1 MACGVTGV
9 ARPQRLAEYPVA
21 GYLGRVK
28 FVVAGGGVAGLAAS
42 LAVVRA
48 GHEAVVL
55 ERDFVHPDASPH
67 GAFDVERR
75 GIPHYFQPHAF
86 LPRGRRLL
94 SDWAPDVLDTLLDAG
109 ADPQDL
115 ALKLRGSRQ
124 PGDEELVYLWV
135 RRPLIEWALR
145 RAAAAES
152 AVEFRAGVRV
162 TGLLTSGHEAPRAT
176 GVAVDE
182 GGPVRGDVV
191 VDALG
196 RYRCPPGWARAAG
209 EPTDSGAI
217 YYCRYFE
224 LADGVEH
231 LDAPILNPRGDVGYM
246 GFNVFRGDNRTFA
259 VILLAP
265 AADRELRVLR
275 HESAWRAACSAITP
289 LNVMTS
295 ADYARPITDVMPM
308 GGLMNVDRT
317 GDPGV
322 SGIIA
327 AGDAFCHTDPAFAYG
342 LSFALAHAQTLAH
355 AAAEASDVDA
365 IVDRYRADAGPEA
378 RERHAL
384 ACATDAARTLRW
396 RGEPLEIGRRD
407 SCYPLFSF
415 VGALAAAPH
424 DDAVLRRTIR
434 RIGLLDRT
442 AVFDE
447 DDALHG
453 RIETILGRL
462 AARPSS
468 PPGPPREE
476 LVARLAA
483 VTPPGRASA

>member
-1 MACGVTGV
+1 M
-9 ARPQRLAEYPVA
+9 R
-21 GYLGRVK
+21 

-42 LAVVRA
+42 LAVARA
-48 GHEAVVL
+48 GHEAIVL
-55 ERDFVHPDASPH
+55 ERDLVDPDGSPH
-67 GAFDVERR
+67 SAFDVERR

-94 SDWAPDVLDTLLDAG
+94 SDWAPDVLDTLVDAG

-115 ALKLRGSRQ
+115 ARKLHGPRQ
-124 PGDEELVYLWV
+124 PGDEDLVYLWV
-135 RRPLIEWALR
+135 RRPIIEWALR
-145 RAAAAES
+145 RAAAAEA
-152 AVEFRAGVRV
+152 AVEIRAGVRV
-162 TGLLTSGHEAPRAT
+162 TGSAASEKGAPRIT

-182 GGPVRGDVV
+182 GDPVCGDVV

-196 RYRCPPGWARAAG
+196 RYRCPPGWPRAAG

-224 LADGVEH
+224 LAEGVEH
-231 LDAPILNPRGDVGYM
+231 LDAPILNPRGDLGYM
-246 GFNVFRGDNRTFA
+246 GFNTFRGDNRTFA

-265 AADRELRVLR
+265 ATDRALRALR
-275 HESAWRAACSAITP
+275 HEQAWRAACAAITP
-289 LNVMTS
+289 LDVMT
-295 ADYARPITDVMPM
+295 APDYARPMTDVMPM

-317 GDPGV
+317 GDPLV
-322 SGIIA
+322 SGIVA

-342 LSFALAHAQTLAH
+342 LSFSLAHAQALAD
-355 AAAEASDVDA
+355 ASDEAPDVDA
-365 IVDRYRADAGPEA
+365 IVERYRAHAGPEA

-384 ACATDAARTLRW
+384 ACAMDAARALRW
-396 RGEPLEIGRRD
+396 MGEPLQIARRD
-407 SCYPLFSF
+407 GCYPLFSF

-447 DDALHG
+447 DEALHD
-453 RIETILGRL
+453 RIETILGEL
-462 AARPSS
+462 AARQPS

-476 LVARLAA
+476 LLARLAA
-483 VTPPGRASA
+483 VTP

>member
-1 MACGVTGV
+1 M
-9 ARPQRLAEYPVA
+9 
-21 GYLGRVK
+21 K

-42 LAVVRA
+42 LAVARA
-48 GHEAVVL
+48 GHDAVVL
-55 ERDFVHPDASPH
+55 ERDPVQPGGSPH
-67 GAFDVERR
+67 SAFDLERR

-94 SDWAPDVLDTLLDAG
+94 ADCARDVLETLMDAG

-115 ALKLRGSRQ
+115 APKLRGPRQ
-124 PGDEELVYLWV
+124 PGDEDLVYLWV
-135 RRPLIEWALR
+135 RRPIIEWALR
-145 RAAAAES
+145 RAAAANP
-152 AVEFRAGVRV
+152 AVEIRAGVRV
-162 TGLLTSGHEAPRAT
+162 TGLVAQENGARRAA
-176 GVAVDE
+176 GVAVD
-182 GGPVRGDVV
+182 GSDPVRGDVV

-196 RYRCPPGWARAAG
+196 RYRCPPGWPRAAG

-224 LADGVEH
+224 LAEGVEH
-231 LDAPILNPRGDVGYM
+231 LDAPILNPRGDLGYM

-265 AADRELRVLR
+265 AADRELRILR
-275 HESAWRAACSAITP
+275 FESAWRAACSAITP
-289 LNVMTS
+289 LGLMTS
-295 ADYARPITDVMPM
+295 ADYGRPITDVMPM

-327 AGDAFCHTDPAFAYG
+327 VGDAFCHTDPAFAYG
-342 LSFALAHAQTLAH
+342 LSFALAHAQALAE
-355 AAAEASDVDA
+355 AAAEAPDVDA
-365 IVDRYRADAGPEA
+365 IAERYRGDAGPEA

-384 ACATDAARTLRW
+384 VCATDAARARRW
-396 RGEPLEIGRRD
+396 AGEPLEIGRRD

-424 DDAVLRRTIR
+424 DDLVLRRTIR

-442 AVFDE
+442 DAFDE
-447 DDALHG
+447 DDALHD
-453 RIETILGRL
+453 RIETIFRRL
-462 AARPSS
+462 AANPPPR
-468 PPGPPREE
+468 PGPVRQEM
-476 LVARLAA
+476 LDCLAA
-483 VTPPGRASA
+483 V

>member
-1 MACGVTGV
+1 M
-9 ARPQRLAEYPVA
+9 
-21 GYLGRVK
+21 K
-28 FVVAGGGVAGLAAS
+28 FVVGGGGVAGLAAALV
-42 LAVVRA
+42 LARA
-48 GHEAVVL
+48 GHDAVVL
-55 ERDFVHPDASPH
+55 ERDLVHPDVSPD
-67 GAFDVERR
+67 GAFDVARR

-94 SDWAPDVLDTLLDAG
+94 ADWAPDVLDTLLDAG

-115 ALKLRGSRQ
+115 ALKLQGSRQ
-124 PGDEELVYLWV
+124 SGDEDLVYLWV
-135 RRPLIEWALR
+135 RRPIIEWALR
-145 RAAAAES
+145 RAAAAEP
-152 AVEFRAGVRV
+152 AVEIRAGVQV
-162 TGLLTSGHEAPRAT
+162 TGLLRSENGTPRAV
-176 GVAVDE
+176 GVAVDD
-182 GGPVRGDVV
+182 GDPVRGDVV

-196 RYRCPPGWARAAG
+196 RYRCPPGWPRAVG

-224 LADGVEH
+224 LAEGVEH
-231 LDAPILNPRGDVGYM
+231 FDAPILNPRGDLGYM
-246 GFNVFRGDNRTFA
+246 GFNTFRGDNRTFA

-265 AADRELRVLR
+265 AADHELRVLR
-275 HESAWRAACSAITP
+275 HEQAWRAACAAIVP
-289 LNVMTS
+289 LDVMTS

-342 LSFALAHAQTLAH
+342 LSFALAHAHALAH
-355 AAAEASDVDA
+355 AAAEAPDVDA
-365 IVDRYRADAGPEA
+365 IVQRYRADAGPEA

-384 ACATDAARTLRW
+384 ACATDAARALRW

-424 DDAVLRRTIR
+424 DDLILRRTIR

-447 DDALHG
+447 DDALHD

-462 AARPSS
+462 AGRPPS

-476 LVARLAA
+476 LLARLAA
-483 VTPPGRASA
+483 AGPLP

>member
-1 MACGVTGV
+1 M
-9 ARPQRLAEYPVA
+9 
-21 GYLGRVK
+21 K
-28 FVVAGGGVAGLAAS
+28 FVIAGGGVAGLAAS
-42 LAVVRA
+42 LALARA
-48 GHEAVVL
+48 GHDAVVL
-55 ERDFVHPDASPH
+55 ERDRVHPDESPA

-94 SDWAPDVLDTLLDAG
+94 ADWAPDVLDTLVDAG

-115 ALKLRGSRQ
+115 ALKLQGPRQ
-124 PGDEELVYLWV
+124 PGDEDLVYLWV
-135 RRPLIEWALR
+135 RRPIIEWALR
-145 RAAAAES
+145 RAAAAEP
-152 AVEFRAGVRV
+152 AVEIRSGVPVAG
-162 TGLLTSGHEAPRAT
+162 LMTSGNGAQRAV
-176 GVAVDE
+176 GVAVAD
-182 GGPVRGDVV
+182 GDPVRGDVV

-196 RYRCPPGWARAAG
+196 RYRCPSGWPRAAG
-209 EPTDSGAI
+209 EPTDSGGI

-224 LADGVEH
+224 LAEGVEH
-231 LDAPILNPRGDVGYM
+231 LDAPILNPRGDLGYM
-246 GFNVFRGDNRTFA
+246 GFNTFRGDNRTFA

-265 AADRELRVLR
+265 GGDHELRVLR
-275 HESAWRAACSAITP
+275 HEPAWRAACAAITP
-289 LNVMTS
+289 LDLMTS

-322 SGIIA
+322 SGIVA

-342 LSFALAHAQTLAH
+342 LSFALAHAQALGQAV
-355 AAAEASDVDA
+355 AEAPDVDA
-365 IVDRYRADAGPEA
+365 IVERYRAHAGPEA

-384 ACATDAARTLRW
+384 VCATDAARALRW

-407 SCYPLFSF
+407 GSYPLFSF

-424 DDAVLRRTIR
+424 DDLVLRRTIR

-442 AVFDE
+442 AAFDE
-447 DDALHG
+447 DDALHD

-462 AARPSS
+462 ASRP

-476 LVARLAA
+476 LLARLAA
-483 VTPPGRASA
+483 VTSPA